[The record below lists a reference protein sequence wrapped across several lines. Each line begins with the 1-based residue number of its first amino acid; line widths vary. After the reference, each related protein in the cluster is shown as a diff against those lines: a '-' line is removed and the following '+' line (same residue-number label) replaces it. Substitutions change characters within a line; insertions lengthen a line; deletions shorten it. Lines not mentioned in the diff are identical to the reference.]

1 MCLTSSPH
9 HGKARL
15 CVLTRCIV
23 LYFLILCGFVHA
35 YMYKCL
41 VRTNNVEMPRC
52 AHRLMLC
59 AHYAAKAWQWWGRLF
74 PTRATMLWS
83 IIARCSIMRSIT
95 CVNYFA
101 SNHRLIAILHAIGGK
116 LIHISPCG
124 LQADA
129 TLLKES

>member
-59 AHYAAKAWQWWGRLF
+59 AHYAAKSVAMVG
-74 PTRATMLWS
+74 T
-83 IIARCSIMRSIT
+83 IISYSGHNVVEYHC
-95 CVNYFA
+95 
-101 SNHRLIAILHAIGGK
+101 
-116 LIHISPCG
+116 
-124 LQADA
+124 
-129 TLLKES
+129 TL